1 MTVDLLLILL
11 FETKDYLSWHD
22 ALVRILEVQVGID
35 GERGRIFKQVCRD
48 LFSVNTP
55 LHVVSR
61 LIYA

>member
-1 MTVDLLLILL
+1 
-11 FETKDYLSWHD
+11 
-22 ALVRILEVQVGID
+22 VQVGID